1 MEQVRA
7 RVEERVRRE
16 AAAAAEREREPERAP
31 EPESLRGGAE
41 PERESTLAALPPS
54 ESFDFH
60 GHSIYWSS
68 RGGVGQILYGI
79 RRLLRPL
86 LKFVFNIDPMVDAL
100 ATQAR
105 RNAQQAAFDD
115 AVARRVSA
123 LEEEH
128 EQSRRAVQELLAETR
143 QLSEETRQLSTE
155 TRQLSAE
162 ATRLSAETTRLSAE
176 TTRLSAEMNKHRKLV
191 GSVVQRLDDLEQAA
205 ADEPSALPHD
215 GRPESA
221 PADEGPETPAGGEL
235 AAPAAPSPAPPD
247 VEPPPTDR

>member
-16 AAAAAEREREPERAP
+16 AAAAAEREREPAP
-31 EPESLRGGAE
+31 APGPESRPGAAE
-41 PERESTLAALPPS
+41 PERGSELAALPPS

-68 RGGVGQILYGI
+68 RGGVGRILFGI

-115 AVARRVSA
+115 EVARRLSA
-123 LEEEH
+123 LEERDARGR
-128 EQSRRAVQELLAETR
+128 QAVRDLLAETR
-143 QLSEETRQLSTE
+143 RLRAE

-162 ATRLSAETTRLSAE
+162 TRQLSAD
-176 TTRLSAEMNKHRKLV
+176 TTRLSAEMNEHRKLV
-191 GSVVQRLDDLEQAA
+191 ESAVQRLDALEQAPEH
-205 ADEPSALPHD
+205 EPAALPHD
-215 GRPESA
+215 GGPEGA
-221 PADEGPETPAGGEL
+221 PADGRTETPAGAQL